1 MNWKKI
7 YPWKQHFYL
16 IQISILVIIGSSES
30 SKKKKS
36 HIFLHIT
43 ITECVTW
50 KSMDT
55 STVNTLKCFMHNIQL
70 HLCTQKIQLRNG
82 LTVYGRTSHFL
93 EHADFCGKIQ
103 ISFLFG
109 VLSPPAGYKLPHFFC
124 RHAHHWVIRIG
135 RVAIGDGFG
144 LGCGLGCRLDWL
156 HGLGSRGFLT

>member
-1 MNWKKI
+1 MHNDWQAGTNPRLQYLYTTKQSSLTEKKVKINQEAEPYRYNNFFDELKKNISLKTAFLSHPNI
-7 YPWKQHFYL
+7 YSGDHQVFR
-16 IQISILVIIGSSES
+16 IIE
-30 SKKKKS
+30 KKKS

-43 ITECVTW
+43 IMECVTW

-109 VLSPPAGYKLPHFFC
+109 VLSPPAG
-124 RHAHHWVIRIG
+124 
-135 RVAIGDGFG
+135 
-144 LGCGLGCRLDWL
+144 
-156 HGLGSRGFLT
+156 

>member
-1 MNWKKI
+1 MTDRHALIHVYSTCIQQSKAHWLKKKVKINQEAEPYRYNNFFDELKKNISLKTAFLSHPNI
-7 YPWKQHFYL
+7 YSGDHQFFR
-16 IQISILVIIGSSES
+16 IIE
-30 SKKKKS
+30 KKKKS

-55 STVNTLKCFMHNIQL
+55 STVNTLKCFMHNIQW

-109 VLSPPAGYKLPHFFC
+109 VLFPLAG
-124 RHAHHWVIRIG
+124 
-135 RVAIGDGFG
+135 
-144 LGCGLGCRLDWL
+144 
-156 HGLGSRGFLT
+156 

>member
-1 MNWKKI
+1 MTDRQALIHVYSTCIQQSKAHWLKKRKKLTKKQNHIDITIFLMNWKKI

-16 IQISILVIIGSSES
+16 IQISILVIISSSES

-109 VLSPPAGYKLPHFFC
+109 VLSPPAG
-124 RHAHHWVIRIG
+124 
-135 RVAIGDGFG
+135 
-144 LGCGLGCRLDWL
+144 
-156 HGLGSRGFLT
+156 